1 MMSCR
6 MDERS
11 NGVSRSAFE
20 ERVMYQRRR
29 RERQRSGRST
39 KRHGE
44 RAVRWK
50 KRRERTPQERRYHEA
65 RRRANQRMGFL
76 IHFVAYASVL
86 ALILVSSRSAR
97 ATVIVALSWGIGI
110 AIHYVS
116 AIAGPRLRAQWISQ
130 EMDRHVEQGADKLE
144 SAENANA
151 RSLENLSASIAH
163 EIRNPVTAAKS
174 LVQQMGEDPGAADN
188 IQYARVALEELDRVE
203 RSISHLLKYA
213 RDEESRF
220 EMVDL
225 PDIIRSAVASIQD
238 RIDRQGI
245 EVDVDISAPCRMR
258 GDSEKLRRVLL
269 NLLRNAIDAL
279 AESATPTPCI
289 VILAGENLAG
299 REVWLRFRDNGPGM
313 HPDVKR
319 RIFDPFY
326 TTKDDG
332 TGLGLALSKKVVES
346 HGGSMQ
352 VQTDADSG
360 SEFLLTFPKTVGVR
374 GANG

>member
-1 MMSCR
+1 
-6 MDERS
+6 MD
-11 NGVSRSAFE
+11 
-20 ERVMYQRRR
+20 QRRR
-29 RERQRSGRST
+29 RERQRSGRSR

-44 RAVRWK
+44 RAVRWE
-50 KRRERTPQERRYHEA
+50 KRREPTPQERRYREA

-76 IHFVAYASVL
+76 IHFVAYGSVL
-86 ALILVSSRSAR
+86 ALIFVSSRSTR

-174 LVQQMGEDPGAADN
+174 LVQQMGEDPVAADN

-213 RDEESRF
+213 RDEESHF
-220 EMVDL
+220 ETVDL

-238 RIDRQGI
+238 RIDRHGI

-258 GDSEKLRRVLL
+258 GDREKLRRVLL

-279 AESATPTPCI
+279 AESAAPTPCI

-313 HPDVKR
+313 DPDVKR

-352 VQTDADSG
+352 VQADADSG
-360 SEFLLTFPKTVGVR
+360 SEFLLTFPKTVGVE